1 MKKAEDERQA
11 ALLREA
17 DAAARM
23 QKWED
28 HCVSL
33 MSGTGAENVPS
44 FEEWD
49 TAERV
54 FEAEAKAK
62 QEEEAK
68 FKKEQDAKAAAE
80 AAVAKVGAADSKKPP
95 PPPKSKEPHKSTTR
109 ASPSSSNNGAGSCSS
124 SISKDDDGNSSSSTL
139 PHVSG
144 GALRGYKLNA
154 EGRKTSY
161 FNHDLDDEAKALI
174 GDITPQKI
182 DTSAAADAASGGSA
196 AAGASAWNAAGTWE
210 ERNLNGWCA
219 ARLAELI
226 APGTLVPLVKD
237 EAGQDVEGLN
247 NNWSLVVKGA
257 LEEVTAE
264 ASVCVSRGKRRS
276 LLEVSFTLPWRL
288 LSAQKGSKKMA
299 VSGKVTFPDI
309 SGDALAPEGK
319 FAAAF
324 LEASTVTVDDAA
336 TSEDSGSE
344 DEDGDCVDDRANSGS
359 EVDNVARSEVQASA
373 VNRFVR
379 AGNAGLQQWVAE
391 QMRSLQAELA
401 RK

>member
-17 DAAARM
+17 DAAARK

-28 HCVSL
+28 HCVSV
-33 MSGTGAENVPS
+33 MSGGGASGDGGAGNVPS

-49 TAERV
+49 VAEQAR
-54 FEAEAKAK
+54 EAEAKAK
-62 QEEEAK
+62 KEEEEAK
-68 FKKEQDAKAAAE
+68 LKKEREAKAAAE
-80 AAVAKVGAADSKKPP
+80 AAVAKVGAAEKKKPP
-95 PPPKSKEPHKSTTR
+95 APPKPKMPREDTTR
-109 ASPSSSNNGAGSCSS
+109 APSSSNNS
-124 SISKDDDGNSSSSTL
+124 NSSSSNGNGNDDTV
-139 PHVSG
+139 PEGTG

-161 FNHDLDDEAKALI
+161 FNHDLDEEAKALI

-182 DTSAAADAASGGSA
+182 DTSAYSGGSSA
-196 AAGASAWNAAGTWE
+196 AAGGTSAAGASAWNAAGTWE

-219 ARLAELI
+219 ARLAELF
-226 APGTLVPLVKD
+226 ASGTPVPLNGVDEKVKVPSND
-237 EAGQDVEGLN
+237 ENDGSWRLEV
-247 NNWSLVVKGA
+247 SGA

-288 LSAQKGSKKMA
+288 AKQHADQKEIA
-299 VSGKVTFPDI
+299 VCGKVTFPDI
-309 SGDALAPEGK
+309 SGDALAPEDN

-324 LEASTVTVDDAA
+324 LEACTVTVGDEAPSDD
-336 TSEDSGSE
+336 SDSGSE
-344 DEDGDCVDDRANSGS
+344 GDKTSRTKA
-359 EVDNVARSEVQASA
+359 QTSA
-373 VNRFVR
+373 VNRLLR

-391 QMRSLQAELA
+391 RMRSLQAELA
-401 RK
+401 NK